1 MRERRAWI
9 EGIGLWAPTLP
20 DWAAAAQAWHRGEV
34 PPGPAQRLP
43 APADLPPA
51 ERRRAPASVALAL
64 EAARQAVAA
73 SGRRGDEL
81 LSVFSSAHGDQPV
94 IDQLCQTLAEQ
105 PLLMSPTR
113 FIHSIHNAASGAWSQ
128 ANACH
133 RGSTAISA
141 GEHSLAHG
149 LLEALVLCA
158 SEHSPVLLVAFDT
171 AATGPLMQLV
181 PARESMALA
190 LVLAPETVHRHALAL
205 DWRLDTG
212 SAAISATARHP
223 VSAALADH
231 GMAAALP
238 LLEALALAQPATV
251 ALPLDPGLTLHL
263 RLAPPTPA

>member
-1 MRERRAWI
+1 MSDRRAWI
-9 EGIGLWAPTLP
+9 EGVGFWSPTLP
-20 DWAAAAQAWHRGEV
+20 DWAGAVHAWRSGEA
-34 PPGPAQRLP
+34 PSGPGHRLP
-43 APADLPPA
+43 APAELPPA

-105 PLLMSPTR
+105 PLLVSPTR

-128 ANACH
+128 VHTCR
-133 RGSTAISA
+133 RGGTAISA
-141 GEHSLAHG
+141 GEHSLTHG
-149 LLEALVLCA
+149 LLESLVQCS

-181 PARESMALA
+181 PARAPMALA
-190 LVLAPETVHRHALAL
+190 LVLAPEPVHPDALTL
-205 DWRLDTG
+205 DWRVDAG
-212 SAAISATARHP
+212 STTTPATTDHP
-223 VSAALADH
+223 VSAALASH

-238 LLEALALAQPATV
+238 LLEALALAQPGPV
-251 ALPLDPGLTLHL
+251 ALPLDPGVTLHL
-263 RLAPPTPA
+263 RLAPPAPG